1 MTQLCKTR
9 VLLNPRDEKRWGV
22 TILKPI
28 IKYRGGKQKEIP
40 DFINRIPQ
48 DYHRYFEPFLG
59 GGAVYFHMEPEQLS
73 LEMLLQFYQ
82 TKNILA
88 TTGGLFL
95 KIMQLTIEFHIFPNK
110 HGNLNPLQII
120 IPVADS

>member
-1 MTQLCKTR
+1 
-9 VLLNPRDEKRWGV
+9 
-22 TILKPI
+22 
-28 IKYRGGKQKEIP
+28 
-40 DFINRIPQ
+40 
-48 DYHRYFEPFLG
+48 
-59 GGAVYFHMEPEQLS
+59 
-73 LEMLLQFYQ
+73 MLLQFYQ